1 DGFLAQTNNK
11 LRYRRHVRDGILR
24 LLVGLII
31 IAMMIWT
38 DYQTGQRAFSPT
50 IIAAFVLMT
59 FSIMDALLPVSDAIE
74 QVPSYSDSITRIQ
87 KIEQQQVQTQKED
100 GNVKDD
106 ANHST
111 SMSIKNLS
119 YHYPGHSKKAIDQ
132 LSLDL
137 LPGNKL

>member
-1 DGFLAQTNNK
+1 
-11 LRYRRHVRDGILR
+11 VRDGVLR

-31 IAMMIWT
+31 IAMIIWT
-38 DYQTGQRAFSPT
+38 DYKTEQGVFSPT

-87 KIEQQQVQTQKED
+87 KIEQQQLQTQEED
-100 GNVKDD
+100 GNIRED
-106 ANHST
+106 ANTLT
-111 SMSIKNLS
+111 SMSLKNLS

-132 LSLDL
+132 
-137 LPGNKL
+137 